1 MAPTAAEALP
11 LFRGCVRAS
20 GLVAVGAAVLVAL
33 AGCETLSQDQIDL
46 DEVVALP
53 IVEPAAP
60 GTLAL
65 AERAL
70 SENRY
75 DDAGRLIERVL
86 LAEPENWEARLLFAE
101 LHLATG
107 NSGRAEPI
115 FESLI
120 DQADVEGRALQ
131 GHGIALTLQGDLDRG
146 MGSLQRAVAQD
157 SGLWRAWNALG
168 YHHDSNRDWAAA
180 ADSYD
185 KALEGNPDSVLI
197 YNTRGFSMLL
207 QKRLKEA
214 VADFNRALRLD
225 AEFEIARENLRLA
238 LAWQGKYV
246 HAMVGAS
253 NRDMARILNNIGFI
267 AVMRGDYGNAEAY
280 LLRAMEAD
288 PRYNETAAR
297 NLTYL
302 KQVQDL
308 AKAESDSDAN

>member
-1 MAPTAAEALP
+1 MAPSPAEALP
-11 LFRGCVRAS
+11 VFRGCVRAS
-20 GLVAVGAAVLVAL
+20 GLVAVAAALLVAL
-33 AGCETLSQDQIDL
+33 AGCETLSQDQMELEIA
-46 DEVVALP
+46 ALP
-53 IVEPAAP
+53 MVEPAAP

-70 SENRY
+70 SESRHE
-75 DDAGRLIERVL
+75 DAGQLIERVL
-86 LAEPENWEARLLFAE
+86 LAEPENWEARLLLAE
-101 LHLATG
+101 LHLASG
-107 NSGRAEPI
+107 DPGRAEPI

-120 DQADVEGRALQ
+120 DKADVDGRALQ
-131 GHGIALTLQGDLDRG
+131 GHGIVLTLQGNLDRG
-146 MGSLQRAVAQD
+146 MESLQRAVALD

-180 ADSYD
+180 ADSYR
-185 KALEGNPDSVLI
+185 KALEGNPDSALI
-197 YNTRGFSMLL
+197 YNNRGYSMLM

-214 VADFNRALRLD
+214 VADFNRALRMD
-225 AEFEIARENLRLA
+225 PEFEVARENLRLA

-246 HAMVGAS
+246 HAMAGAS
-253 NRDMARILNNIGFI
+253 NRDMPRILNNIGFI

-302 KQVQDL
+302 KQVREL
-308 AKAESDSDAN
+308 AESDSAAN

>member
-1 MAPTAAEALP
+1 M
-11 LFRGCVRAS
+11 FRGCVRAS
-20 GLVAVGAAVLVAL
+20 GLVAVAAALLVAL
-33 AGCETLSQDQIDL
+33 AGCETLSQDQMEL
-46 DEVVALP
+46 EVAALP
-53 IVEPAAP
+53 MVEPAAP

-70 SENRY
+70 SESRHE
-75 DDAGRLIERVL
+75 DAGQLIERVL
-86 LAEPENWEARLLFAE
+86 LAEPENWEARLLLAE
-101 LHLATG
+101 LHLASG
-107 NSGRAEPI
+107 DPGRAEPI

-120 DQADVEGRALQ
+120 DKADVDGRALQ
-131 GHGIALTLQGDLDRG
+131 GHGIVLTLQGNLDRG
-146 MGSLQRAVAQD
+146 MESLQRAVALD

-180 ADSYD
+180 ADSYR
-185 KALEGNPDSVLI
+185 KALEGNPDSALI
-197 YNTRGFSMLL
+197 YNNRGYSMLM

-214 VADFNRALRLD
+214 VADFNRALRMD
-225 AEFEIARENLRLA
+225 PEFEVARENLRLA

-246 HAMVGAS
+246 HAMAGAS
-253 NRDMARILNNIGFI
+253 NRDMPRILNNIGFI

-302 KQVQDL
+302 KQVREL
-308 AKAESDSDAN
+308 AESDSAAN